1 MRHQGAL
8 QMVLVGGLLCLV
20 SACGWFGGRS
30 APAWI
35 DGVSR
40 EHPAD
45 QYLTGIGQ
53 ADTLPAATERAYGA
67 VAKIFK
73 AEVTT
78 QSRDWESFLLLESR
92 GQSHSE
98 RQLTLDQVTSVST
111 DKVLENVT
119 VLDTWFDRQA
129 KIHYVMAGMNR
140 AQATTALQERI
151 VELDRTVES
160 QVNEARQAREKL
172 ARVQNLHRAAKNLV
186 LREAYNTDL
195 RVIRTS
201 GQGLA
206 SKYRVAELTAELQ
219 QFLATN
225 LAIAVEVTGEQAEPV
240 RRAVMEGLVREGLPV
255 TTQLTGSA
263 ASTGS
268 SEGPAPEL
276 LAKGTVRV
284 WEMNLPD
291 PRFRYVRWCSDF
303 VITEQATQRVIGAV
317 SKSGREGHLTYR
329 EATAKAVRVM
339 EQEVSNDLA
348 KTLAGYVYGETESPA
363 AIPPAACPDTDGP
376 TSRSPSTTLVR

>member
-1 MRHQGAL
+1 
-8 QMVLVGGLLCLV
+8 
-20 SACGWFGGRS
+20 
-30 APAWI
+30 
-35 DGVSR
+35 VSR
-40 EHPAD
+40 EHSAD
-45 QYLTGIGQ
+45 QYLTGVGQ

-92 GQSHSE
+92 GQAQSE
-98 RQLTLDQVTSVST
+98 RRLTLDQVTSVST
-111 DKVLENVT
+111 NKVLENVT
-119 VLDTWFDRQA
+119 VLDSWFDRQA
-129 KIHYVMAGMNR
+129 NLHYVLAGINR
-140 AQATTALQERI
+140 AQAATALQERI

-160 QVNEARQAREKL
+160 QVSEARQARDKL
-172 ARVQNLHRAAKNLV
+172 VRVQNLHRAAKNLV

-195 RVIRTS
+195 RVIKTS

-206 SKYRVAELTAELQ
+206 QKYRVAELTAELQ
-219 QFLATN
+219 QFLAAN
-225 LAIAVEVTGEQAEPV
+225 VAIAVEVTGEQAEPV
-240 RRAVMEGLVREGLPV
+240 RRAVMEGLIREGLPV
-255 TTQLTGSA
+255 TTQPTGSA

-268 SEGPAPEL
+268 SEGPAPDL

-303 VITEQATQRVIGAV
+303 VITEQANRRVIGAV

-329 EATAKAVRVM
+329 EATTKAVRIM

-348 KTLAGYVYGETESPA
+348 KTLASYVYGETESSA

-376 TSRSPSTTLVR
+376 ASRAPSTTLVR